1 VTLRVLGRFAAAAAL
16 ALGLGALSGCSKV
29 VVGKGEAAPA
39 SSSSAPSPAPTA
51 TEEPSP
57 EVKLLRGK
65 LREAH
70 RLAGYVVRP
79 DTVYGQYDGFCNPSG
94 SFYAVDQL
102 ASFLGVF
109 PENAKPAMAS
119 GGYVTGYTQ
128 CRQFGKDK
136 SLIIGAFILKDNPN
150 CAKAVKALAMALKA
164 KGAKLGGYGGD
175 INSYTV
181 ELANQKDYNDPTKKT
196 NTVQRLVCRGAV
208 LNYVWS
214 RSPDMPTARTTDAR
228 MMLGQL
234 SAISKFEQTPLDKL
248 PELDD
253 DPEQLRPKHAPLEG
267 TYVAENGGY
276 NLQSYLAMAEDV
288 AYERALLEK
297 DGLAEYFF
305 FGSNNKE
312 DDRYVYRG
320 IGLYKLRDEAAAKD
334 VVTQFT
340 ALDKRIH
347 QGIKI
352 LTVDGVPDIFCFGYA
367 DRGSIVQ
374 RCFFSKG
381 PIAVQIDVANATR
394 QFTDVAKLSELVK
407 AQYGKL

>member
-1 VTLRVLGRFAAAAAL
+1 MTSRLLGCFAVAAAV
-16 ALGLGALSGCSKV
+16 ALSVGGCTKV
-29 VVGKGEAAPA
+29 IAGKGEAAPTGSA
-39 SSSSAPSPAPTA
+39 SSATPTPTA
-51 TEEPSP
+51 TEEPTP

-79 DTVYGQYDGFCNPSG
+79 DTVYGQYEGFCNPSG
-94 SFYAVDQL
+94 SFYSVDQL
-102 ASFLGVF
+102 SSFLGVF
-109 PENAKPAMAS
+109 PENAKPAMAA
-119 GGYVTGYTQ
+119 GGYITGYTQ
-128 CRQFGKDK
+128 CRSAGQDR
-136 SLIIGAFILKDNPN
+136 SLIVGAFIMKDNPN
-150 CAKAVKALAMALKA
+150 CAKSVKLLATALKN

-181 ELANQKDYNDPTKKT
+181 ELANQKDYNNPAKRT
-196 NTVQRLVCRGAV
+196 NTVQRLVCRGSV

-234 SAISKFEQTPLDKL
+234 SVISKFEQTPLTGL
-248 PELDD
+248 PDLDD
-253 DPEQLRPKHAPLEG
+253 DPEQLRPKHSALEG

-288 AYERALLEK
+288 GFEKTLLEK
-297 DGLAEYFF
+297 DGLSEYFF
-305 FGSNNKE
+305 FGSNHKEE

-320 IGLYKLRDEAAAKD
+320 IGLYKVRDEAAARD
-334 VVTQFT
+334 VVTEFSN
-340 ALDKRIH
+340 LDKRIH

-352 LTVDGVPDIFCFGYA
+352 LTVDGVPGIFCFGYG
-367 DRGSIVQ
+367 DNGTIVQ

-381 PIAVQIDVANATR
+381 SIAVQIDVANATR
-394 QFTDVAKLSELVK
+394 QYTDVTKLTKLVQD
-407 AQYGKL
+407 QYGRL